1 MRKRNLLVSL
11 VIVVL
16 VNKFD
21 AYQEAKHKKKLE
33 KEVEVTLDK
42 DMVIIKIEV

>member
-11 VIVVL
+11 AIVVL

-21 AYQEAKHKKKLE
+21 SYQEAKRKKKLE
-33 KEVEVTLDK
+33 KEVEVTLEK